1 MKKMKFDERDV
12 GYIEYLVTKD
22 LNEYLDRKFELQER
36 LKEEKD
42 EATIET
48 YKSLIHMY
56 ELSIAKDSELA
67 LKTRIIYK
75 EMRHE

>member
-42 EATIET
+42 EAIIKT
-48 YKSLIHMY
+48 YKSLIHSY
-56 ELSIAKDSELA
+56 ELSIAKDQELA